1 MQIIIVL
8 SLCYDVSVRTE
19 FATIK
24 TKVLESRIPDEYR
37 PTSKEAPI
45 ESTTYLALKTLANNN
60 PSADTS
66 FLQQVVKTF
75 KKALIPLFFAGYL
88 PGYEVDMDPQN
99 KQAQVQTL
107 IADSDLEN
115 LDPKSIHRNQFAQ
128 KVNNVRD
135 FLMPSYKSSKN
146 RPEYYDWLDL
156 TVGGVVRT
164 NVAEAKLIAKKVKAK
179 FKNAVVMGMGGSS
192 MCGKLINSFFDT
204 KTNGFGPIKM
214 LDNMDP
220 KTINDTLDQAEKTKG
235 QTAFVFISKS
245 GGTFEVAHAIQTVLD
260 RLKKDYPNDY
270 LERFTKQAVF
280 ITEPEK
286 FEVHTMSGTS
296 SKENSGTLNN
306 LIAELR
312 SRTKIEPTVITHPA
326 RIGGRFSLFSAV
338 GMFIAGLKGLDTEQ
352 ILAGA
357 QDALKEFFDETQ
369 DPTASS
375 AYRYALIDTL
385 AAMQTDKGFAARYVM
400 PYTDRL
406 NAVPEFMAQLAGE
419 SNNKNGMRSLNQI
432 SGRGPTAH
440 HSDVEALCRNDERR
454 LLFEQILVNDIGTDD
469 HVHDKHGLDSLKEYN
484 LKSMHQENMTKLA
497 LPFARHL
504 QTTKGNPVISTVLES
519 LNERN
524 FGYLMMRN
532 MLATVIQSGI
542 QSNDKTVG
550 QNLDQAIRQAEVERF
565 KTDKKTDLDKV
576 QQGALK
582 ELELAI

>member
-1 MQIIIVL
+1 MRTEFPT
-8 SLCYDVSVRTE
+8 RTE

-24 TKVLESRIPDEYR
+24 QNVLASRIPQEER
-37 PTSKEAPI
+37 H
-45 ESTTYLALKTLANNN
+45 TTYEELKYFAKKN
-60 PSADTS
+60 PPVNTS
-66 FLQQVVKTF
+66 FLKHVVKTF

-88 PGYEVDMDPQN
+88 PGYEVDMNPQN

-107 IADSDLEN
+107 IADSDLN
-115 LDPKSIHRNQFAQ
+115 KLDPNLEHRNQFAQ
-128 KVNNVRD
+128 KVKEVRN
-135 FLMPSYKSSKN
+135 FLMPSYKALEN

-156 TVGGVVRT
+156 TDRGVVRT
-164 NVAEAKLIAKKVKAK
+164 NVAEATSIATQVKAK
-179 FKNAVVMGMGGSS
+179 FGNAVVMGMGGSS

-204 KTNGFGPIKM
+204 KEDFGSIKM

-220 KTINDTLDQAEKTKG
+220 KTINDTLDQANYQKG
-235 QTAFVFISKS
+235 ETAFVFISKS

-260 RLKKDYPNDY
+260 RLKQDDPDNY
-270 LERFTKQAVF
+270 LKSFAKQAVF
-280 ITEPEK
+280 ITEAKEYK
-286 FEVHTMSGTS
+286 THTLKGVSTG
-296 SKENSGTLNN
+296 KNSGTLNQ
-306 LIAELR
+306 LIDELKAK
-312 SRTKIEPTVITHPA
+312 TGIEPKVIRHPA

-338 GMFIAGLKGLDTEQ
+338 GMFIASLKGLNTQE

-357 QDALKEFFDETQ
+357 QDALKEFFDAK
-369 DPTASS
+369 DPTKSS

-385 AAMQTDKGFAARYVM
+385 AALQTNKAFAARYVM

-406 NAVPEFMAQLAGE
+406 NAVPEFMGQLAGE

-440 HSDVEALCRNDERR
+440 HSDVEALCRNDARR
-454 LLFEQILVNDIGTDD
+454 LLFEQILVNDIGKDD
-469 HVHDKHGLDSLKEYN
+469 HVHDRHDLDSLREYN

-504 QTTKGNPVISTVLES
+504 QTKKGNPVISTVLES

-542 QSNDKTVG
+542 QIYDDKTVAE
-550 QNLDQAIRQAEVERF
+550 NLDQAIRQAEVEDF
-565 KTDKKTDLDKV
+565 KKAKKADLQEV
-576 QQGALK
+576 QDGAL
-582 ELELAI
+582 EGLELAV